1 MVLVSE
7 RSIQRTELG
16 EVELK
21 VVRSKFKNMQIKGKH
36 FDTIQKIK
44 TFKTNNLS
52 GSTSQMDP

>member
-21 VVRSKFKNMQIKGKH
+21 VVRSKFKNMIKDKH

-44 TFKTNNLS
+44 TFKTNNLN